1 MRMAVLTI
9 NGFACYL
16 IILASRIFII
26 QLKILSIID
35 NIWVCSKMLE
45 NGEGK
50 DDIYRIFKSLIEP
63 REYKGKP
70 IPLNRFSIG
79 SLSFDV
85 EKEIQRKLGL
95 VEETTKD
102 RLNMFRGTA
111 LHNYIQEMVK
121 TYGFEAE
128 QRLYLTIPFQWEY
141 MGFSDI
147 TLVGV
152 IDLLHRG
159 RKEMV
164 ELKSSTSS
172 DKIED
177 YHKMQLASYMKM
189 YSEKYG
195 EKFHGTVV
203 KFGGSDVIAEE
214 VGWDQVEGYWSEIIK
229 RSIYCAKKLDRIM
242 SEKDT
247 PEEGGK
253 DGLYSF

>member
-1 MRMAVLTI
+1 MTENAGK
-9 NGFACYL
+9 NDE
-16 IILASRIFII
+16 IFH
-26 QLKILSIID
+26 
-35 NIWVCSKMLE
+35 
-45 NGEGK
+45 
-50 DDIYRIFKSLIEP
+50 IFKSLIEP
-63 REYKGKP
+63 KEYKGKP

-111 LHNYIQEMVK
+111 LHNYIQEMVRK
-121 TYGFEAE
+121 HGFEAE
-128 QRLYLTIPFQWEY
+128 QRLYISIPFQWDY

-152 IDLLHRG
+152 IDLLHREK
-159 RKEMV
+159 KEMV

-195 EKFHGTVV
+195 ERFHGTVV
-203 KFGGSDVIAEE
+203 KFGGSDVTAEE
-214 VGWDQVEGYWSEIIK
+214 VTWDQVDGYWSEIVK
-229 RSIYCAKKLDRIM
+229 RSIYCARKLDKIM
-242 SEKDT
+242 AEKDS
-247 PEEGGK
+247 PEDAGN